1 MEKRENLIIAGIII
15 IILITFL
22 GFFKPYFSKMP
33 SFENVHL
40 ITHFHL
46 IAFTCWF
53 AVLIWQPIL
62 IQQKKLVTHK
72 KVGRFTY
79 FLVVILFVTIVLM
92 VINQL
97 SFYDSTKSN
106 ESIYISMLGGSLS
119 GLFFITYYIIAML
132 KSKNTRWHVAFIIAS
147 SLVLLNPGLGRMI
160 AALSDRQTGLLVMI
174 ITPYLVLLCILF
186 FEKIKYKRPILKS
199 PFALIFLLFMME
211 FFLFALIVS
220 SKFWRDFIDKLAA
233 SY

>member
-1 MEKRENLIIAGIII
+1 MK
-15 IILITFL
+15 
-22 GFFKPYFSKMP
+22 FKKK
-33 SFENVHL
+33 HL
-40 ITHFHL
+40 SNSIF
-46 IAFTCWF
+46 I
-53 AVLIWQPIL
+53 
-62 IQQKKLVTHK
+62 
-72 KVGRFTY
+72 
-79 FLVVILFVTIVLM
+79 VVILLLLIPQTRMPIQIFVH
-92 VINQL
+92 
-97 SFYDSTKSN
+97 
-106 ESIYISMLGGSLS
+106 
-119 GLFFITYYIIAML
+119 YIIAML